1 MQDRL
6 DMLQDVLFC
15 SDSYWKA
22 FSDTSFNV
30 RSMALEYVPRAR
42 LGKEALARGV
52 AARVEIPGTTS
63 SMWNLSCGVV
73 FYNHV
78 LLSPATE
85 PLYKA
90 THEALVHALGS
101 LLLTF

>member
-30 RSMALEYVPRAR
+30 RSMALGYVPRAR

-63 SMWNLSCGVV
+63 SMWNFSCGVV

-78 LLSPATE
+78 LLSPATKS
-85 PLYKA
+85 LYKA
-90 THEALVHALGS
+90 TREA
-101 LLLTF
+101 

>member
-1 MQDRL
+1 
-6 DMLQDVLFC
+6 MLQDVLFC

-52 AARVEIPGTTS
+52 AARVEIPGTIS
-63 SMWNLSCGVV
+63 SMWNFSCGGGI
-73 FYNHV
+73 
-78 LLSPATE
+78 LQSCPAISS
-85 PLYKA
+85 
-90 THEALVHALGS
+90 HQVS
-101 LLLTF
+101 LQSYA